1 MNDQQTQ
8 SAQREARSDPPS
20 GSPRLYCGE
29 CGGEHEP
36 SGARLDCIRHW
47 KRRAVNAENEA
58 NVLKSYGNSYWKRLA
73 VGRGEDIAAIEAALA
88 AYGKFPDDCWIG
100 TNATADR
107 VTWLVRRCTGGDATI
122 SKLHAEISSVMET
135 VKAQRRRIHQLGDQ
149 LTEYQTMLFCL
160 CVAKGNEE
168 GLRIDLRNNNASR
181 GSVLRFR
188 RDAQNPNVTVVTV
201 EANAKLRDAGES
213 GVEST

>member
-1 MNDQQTQ
+1 M
-8 SAQREARSDPPS
+8 
-20 GSPRLYCGE
+20 YCGE

-36 SGARLDCIRHW
+36 SGARSDCIRHW

-58 NVLKSYGNSYWKRLA
+58 NVLKSYGDSYWKKLA

-88 AYGKFPDDCWIG
+88 SYGKVPDDCWIG

-135 VKAQRRRIHQLGDQ
+135 VNAQRRRIHYIGDQ

-181 GSVLRFR
+181 GSVLHFR
-188 RDAQNPNVTVVTV
+188 RDVENPNVIVVTV
-201 EANAKLRDAGES
+201 EANDPSSANRRP
-213 GVEST
+213 

>member
-1 MNDQQTQ
+1 M
-8 SAQREARSDPPS
+8 
-20 GSPRLYCGE
+20 
-29 CGGEHEP
+29 
-36 SGARLDCIRHW
+36 
-47 KRRAVNAENEA
+47 NAENEA
-58 NVLKSYGNSYWKRLA
+58 NVLKSYGDSYWKKLA

-88 AYGKFPDDCWIG
+88 AYGKVPDDCWIG

-135 VKAQRRRIHQLGDQ
+135 VNAQRRRIHQLGDQ

-188 RDAQNPNVTVVTV
+188 RDAENPHVTVVTV
-201 EANAKLRDAGES
+201 EANSSSKKNS
-213 GVEST
+213 S